1 MRQTGRPASQATG
14 AGAGED
20 RPSGRRLAFVPS
32 RNFRPSGSLAY
43 LQTKSLY
50 LYSPSF
56 QVPLPRIPLAPKFCA
71 YPFSR
76 EAICGKPPAQ
86 DAASKETRHLT
97 RQLGAAGGNSIPLE
111 EVGEETGAN
120 VFDVVASLQ
129 LLQEFDVAGILPNL
143 INPKGYPNL
152 LAVPPLAAPPVVGGS
167 GVRTA
172 GKGQASAPFSLFQH
186 LPAEDFD
193 IVSNVLPELALHRMQ
208 QARLSKR
215 EGEKGKA
222 SEGTKSRAPGGT
234 DADRAGA
241 FEAAGLYRHPTQPH
255 LKPKRIFSVVP
266 HRRLCGND
274 YLPVGIDLPA
284 EVEADLEKEATGD
297 SLFLDESGETGD
309 RRSLAAGAT
318 RQMPP
323 AVLLVNEA
331 TKTSVSYGFYTK
343 VPESETSQVKR
354 EEGEAADKAAE
365 TLNAKYRFSR
375 FYSSHMLAKDA
386 GAPTENSF
394 LLFIPNASSAVEEAQ
409 GASPPREELAFV
421 VPLHSQRR
429 ILVKAGGSARRPRLS
444 LAARV
449 LTKEEEEDREARRAA
464 ACGRE
469 PGKRRVDDMSGEDEG
484 SGSDASLRDT
494 SGEEA
499 SDGGGDSSETGRKRR
514 RQSPE
519 AAEPDGESGGQDA
532 LFAHD
537 EEEEREASTSSSSSS
552 SDSSSSGSEDDGEED
567 SSESSNEEDEE

>member
-14 AGAGED
+14 AGED
-20 RPSGRRLAFVPS
+20 RLSGRRFAFVPS

-43 LQTKSLY
+43 AQTKSLY

-56 QVPLPRIPLAPKFCA
+56 QVPLPRVPLAPKFCA

-86 DAASKETRHLT
+86 DAAAKETRHLT
-97 RQLGAAGGNSIPLE
+97 RQLGAAGGNSASLE

-152 LAVPPLAAPPVVGGS
+152 LAVPPLATSPAAGGS
-167 GVRTA
+167 GLRTA
-172 GKGQASAPFSLFQH
+172 GKGQASAPLALFQH

-208 QARLSKR
+208 HAQLNKR

-222 SEGTKSRAPGGT
+222 SDETKSRAPGGT
-234 DADRAGA
+234 GADRAGT

-284 EVEADLEKEATGD
+284 EVEADLEKEVTGD
-297 SLFLDESGETGD
+297 SLFLDDREETGD
-309 RRSLAAGAT
+309 RRLLAARAT

-323 AVLLVNEA
+323 ALLLVNEA

-365 TLNAKYRFSR
+365 PLNAKYRFSR

-386 GAPTENSF
+386 GPPTENSF
-394 LLFIPNASSAVEEAQ
+394 LLFLPNASATVEAQ
-409 GASPPREELAFV
+409 GSSPPREEVAFV

-444 LAARV
+444 VAARV
-449 LTKEEEEDREARRAA
+449 LTKEEEEERETRRAA

-469 PGKRRVDDMSGEDEG
+469 PGKRRADDMSGEEDG
-484 SGSDASLRDT
+484 FGSDASLHDT

-499 SDGGGDSSETGRKRR
+499 SDGGDSSETGRKRR

-519 AAEPDGESGGQDA
+519 AAEPDGDSGAQDA